1 MLDGNFQLSAFIP
14 RPTSDTHQYL
24 SSVSN
29 IWKMVREYW
38 GHNFTHMDPKDVRS
52 VL

>member
-14 RPTSDTHQYL
+14 RPTSDT
-24 SSVSN
+24 SN
-29 IWKMVREYW
+29 IYHRFPISEKMVREYW
-38 GHNFTHMDPKDVRS
+38 GHFTHMDPKGVHS